1 MDFASDIWYT
11 FARRFR
17 NGLREPIWIFFSL
30 TQPLIWLLLFT
41 QLFKNLS
48 LMPGFPTSEYL
59 LFFAPGLIV
68 MMAVFSSA
76 YTGFDILQDIQFG
89 VVDKMLITPAN
100 RYAMIIG
107 NILNAIVSM
116 TIQILIIFAMVYIMG
131 VSVATGAGGIIL
143 TLVIV
148 WLIGIAFCSLS
159 YALIIATRSQTA
171 LVVIANLLS
180 LPLMFLSSAM
190 MPAELAPDWVGT
202 AMMFNPV
209 NYAVEAVRPLFIS
222 GYDWGAMGM
231 GLLVLGVFAVVG
243 VVTAVLAFRNFG
255 K

>member
-1 MDFASDIWYT
+1 MDFLSDVWFT
-11 FARRFR
+11 LARRFR
-17 NGLREPIWIFFSL
+17 IGLREPVWIFFSL
-30 TQPLIWLLLFT
+30 AQPLIWLLLFT
-41 QLFKNLS
+41 QLFKNLA

-100 RYAMIIG
+100 RYALIIG
-107 NILNAIVSM
+107 NILNALTSL
-116 TIQILIIFAMVYIMG
+116 TIQILIIFIMVYIMG
-131 VSVATGAGGIIL
+131 VSVATGAAGIIL

-148 WLIGIAFCSLS
+148 WLIGLAFCSLS
-159 YALIIATRSQTA
+159 YALVIATRSQTA

-180 LPLMFLSSAM
+180 LPLMFLSSVM
-190 MPAELAPDWVGT
+190 MPAELVPDWVQT

-209 NYAVEAVRPLFIS
+209 NYSVEAVRPLFVS
-222 GYDWGAMGM
+222 GYDWSSYGM
-231 GLLVLGVFAVVG
+231 GLLVLGIFAAVG

>member
-1 MDFASDIWYT
+1 MDALSDVWFT
-11 FARRFR
+11 LARRFR
-17 NGLREPIWIFFSL
+17 ISLREPVWIFFSL
-30 TQPLIWLLLFT
+30 AQPLIWLLLFT
-41 QLFKNLS
+41 QLFKNLA

-76 YTGFDILQDIQFG
+76 YTGFDMLQDIQYG

-100 RYAMIIG
+100 RYALIIG
-107 NILNAIVSM
+107 NILNALTSL
-116 TIQILIIFAMVYIMG
+116 TIQILIIFVMVYLMG
-131 VSVATGAGGIIL
+131 VSAATGAGGIVL

-148 WLIGIAFCSLS
+148 WLIGLAFCSLS

-190 MPAELAPDWVGT
+190 MPAELVPDWVQT

-222 GYDWGAMGM
+222 GYDWSSYGM
-231 GLLVLGVFAVVG
+231 GLLVLGIFAVVG

>member
-1 MDFASDIWYT
+1 MDFASDVWYT
-11 FARRFR
+11 LARRFR

-41 QLFKNLS
+41 QLFKNIS
-48 LMPGFPTSEYL
+48 LMPGFPTSGYL

-100 RYAMIIG
+100 RYALIIG
-107 NILNAIVSM
+107 NILNALISM
-116 TIQILIIFAMVYIMG
+116 TIQILIIFGMVYILG
-131 VSVATGAGGIIL
+131 VSVATGAGGILL

-148 WLIGIAFCSLS
+148 WLIGLAFCSLS

-190 MPAELAPDWVGT
+190 MPAELAPDWVST
-202 AMMFNPV
+202 AMKFNPV
-209 NYAVEAVRPLFIS
+209 NYAIEAVRPLFVS
-222 GYDWGAMGM
+222 GYDWGSYGM
-231 GLLVLGVFAVVG
+231 GLLVLGIFAVFG

>member
-1 MDFASDIWYT
+1 MDFASDVWYT
-11 FARRFR
+11 LARRFR

-41 QLFKNLS
+41 QLFKNIS
-48 LMPGFPTSEYL
+48 LMPGFPTSGYL

-100 RYAMIIG
+100 RYALIIG
-107 NILNAIVSM
+107 NILNALISM
-116 TIQILIIFAMVYIMG
+116 TIQILIIFGMVYILG
-131 VSVATGAGGIIL
+131 VSVATGVGGILL

-148 WLIGIAFCSLS
+148 WLIGLAFCSLS

-190 MPAELAPDWVGT
+190 MPAELAPDWVST
-202 AMMFNPV
+202 AMKFNPV
-209 NYAVEAVRPLFIS
+209 NYAIEAVRPLFVS
-222 GYDWGAMGM
+222 GYDWGSYGM
-231 GLLVLGVFAVVG
+231 GLLVLGIFAVFG

>member
-1 MDFASDIWYT
+1 
-11 FARRFR
+11 
-17 NGLREPIWIFFSL
+17 
-30 TQPLIWLLLFT
+30 
-41 QLFKNLS
+41 
-48 LMPGFPTSEYL
+48 
-59 LFFAPGLIV
+59 

-76 YTGFDILQDIQFG
+76 YTGFDMLQDIQFG

-100 RYAMIIG
+100 RYALIIG
-107 NILNAIVSM
+107 NILNALASL
-116 TIQILIIFAMVYIMG
+116 TIQILIIFVMVYVMG

-148 WLIGIAFCSLS
+148 WLIGLAFCSLS

-190 MPAELAPDWVGT
+190 MPAELVPDWVST

-209 NYAVEAVRPLFIS
+209 NYAVEAVRPLFVS
-222 GYDWGAMGM
+222 GYDWSSYGM
-231 GLLVLGVFAVVG
+231 GLLVLGVFAAVG

>member
-1 MDFASDIWYT
+1 MDFASDVWYT
-11 FARRFR
+11 LARRFR

-41 QLFKNLS
+41 QLFKNIS
-48 LMPGFPTSEYL
+48 LMPGFPTSGYL

-100 RYAMIIG
+100 RYALIIG
-107 NILNAIVSM
+107 NILNALISM
-116 TIQILIIFAMVYIMG
+116 TIQILIIFGMVYILG
-131 VSVATGAGGIIL
+131 VSVATGAGGILL

-148 WLIGIAFCSLS
+148 WLIGLAFCSLS

-190 MPAELAPDWVGT
+190 MPAELAPDWVST
-202 AMMFNPV
+202 AMKFNPV
-209 NYAVEAVRPLFIS
+209 NYAIEAVRPLFVS
-222 GYDWGAMGM
+222 GYDWGSYGM
-231 GLLVLGVFAVVG
+231 GLLVLGIFAVVG

>member
-1 MDFASDIWYT
+1 MDFASDVWFT
-11 FARRFR
+11 LARRFR

-89 VVDKMLITPAN
+89 VMDKMLVTPAN
-100 RYAMIIG
+100 RYAMIVG
-107 NILNAIVSM
+107 NILNALASM
-116 TIQILIIFAMVYIMG
+116 VIQVLIIFGMVHLMG
-131 VSVATGAGGIIL
+131 VNVATGAGGILMTIL
-143 TLVIV
+143 IV
-148 WLIGIAFCSLS
+148 CLIGLAFSGLS
-159 YALIIATRSQTA
+159 YALIIATRSHTA

-190 MPAELAPDWVGT
+190 MPAELVPHWVST
-202 AMMFNPV
+202 AMKFNPV
-209 NYAVEAVRPLFIS
+209 NYAVEAVRPLFVS
-222 GYDWGAMGM
+222 GSDWGAMGM

>member
-1 MDFASDIWYT
+1 MDFASDVWYT
-11 FARRFR
+11 LARRFR

-30 TQPLIWLLLFT
+30 AQPLIWLLLFT
-41 QLFKNLS
+41 QLFKNLA

-107 NILNAIVSM
+107 NILNAIASM
-116 TIQILIIFAMVYIMG
+116 TIQVLIIFAMVYAMG
-131 VSVATGAGGIIL
+131 VSVTTGAGGIVL

-148 WLIGIAFCSLS
+148 WLIGLAFCGLS
-159 YALIIATRSQTA
+159 YALVIATRSQTA

-190 MPAELAPDWVGT
+190 MPAELVPDWVQT

-209 NYAVEAVRPLFIS
+209 NYAVEAVRPLFVS

-231 GLLVLGVFAVVG
+231 GLLVLGVFAAVG